1 MNAIPVDRTYSE
13 RSDEELLRA
22 VLRKNQAAFGEL
34 LRRYRGLLFRCITRI
49 TARYERVL
57 GSEDVEEIFAE
68 VCMALW
74 QDDLR
79 RLRAYDPT
87 RGMKLGSWLGLIA
100 SHATYDFL
108 RRLARRPACDD
119 LGVVPEQHAD
129 EPSALERLLGRE
141 RHDALQ
147 GLVDE
152 MSERD
157 QDFFQLYFDAE
168 QDPDEV
174 ARDLRIS
181 VKTVYS
187 KKNKITT
194 RLLRRAAEAAIAA

>member
-1 MNAIPVDRTYSE
+1 MNAIPVDRTYAE

-49 TARYERVL
+49 TGRYERVL

-68 VCMALW
+68 VMMALW

-79 RLRAYDPT
+79 RLRAYDPA

-108 RRLARRPACDD
+108 RRLSRRPACDE
-119 LGVVPEQHAD
+119 LG
-129 EPSALERLLGRE
+129 
-141 RHDALQ
+141 
-147 GLVDE
+147 
-152 MSERD
+152 
-157 QDFFQLYFDAE
+157 
-168 QDPDEV
+168 
-174 ARDLRIS
+174 
-181 VKTVYS
+181 
-187 KKNKITT
+187 
-194 RLLRRAAEAAIAA
+194 